1 MKLNLDCIRAI
12 LLKLEELP
20 YGESYSSVNFGGLCS
35 TYSQE
40 DIDYSIKKL
49 TEAHFIETDVSEL
62 SDESYTYIL
71 DITYEGH
78 QFLANIRDNTIWHVV
93 RIGLPRLISIRIVYP
108 TIPAPIPAIKNA
120 NSSISF
126 TSHTF
131 YVILNL

>member
-78 QFLANIRDNTIWHVV
+78 QFLANIRDNTIWHNVKGISKKIGVNSVV
-93 RIGLPRLISIRIVYP
+93 ALTQIAATVMSELVKNYFGL
-108 TIPAPIPAIKNA
+108 
-120 NSSISF
+120 
-126 TSHTF
+126 
-131 YVILNL
+131 

>member
-49 TEAHFIETDVSEL
+49 TEAHFIETDVSEF

-78 QFLANIRDNTIWHVV
+78 QFLANIRDNTIWHNVIGICKKIGVNSVGAVTQIAATVV
-93 RIGLPRLISIRIVYP
+93 AELAKNNLGL
-108 TIPAPIPAIKNA
+108 
-120 NSSISF
+120 
-126 TSHTF
+126 
-131 YVILNL
+131 